1 MQNAK
6 FTFLRGNI
14 MKEKIE
20 ELINKKIEKLLQE
33 EDLSL
38 EELTFLATQIDRLEA
53 KKMQENLKNIW

>member
-1 MQNAK
+1 
-6 FTFLRGNI
+6 